1 MTNKKKAIIAAVFA
15 AVWLALGF
23 CAGFFTAKGIYDR
36 PLDKS
41 VSRDTVWLHDTV
53 PDIAPEPKDSVRTR
67 WVTRWLPA
75 KPDTVSRNGEIF
87 REISANSA
95 NFSATDTVAVEVPI
109 TSKHYSGK
117 HYDAY
122 VSGFEP
128 SLDSIFVYNET
139 QVVTETITRMKPPNK
154 WSLSV
159 NAGIDYGVKSQFW
172 QPYASGELTI
182 NNDKRLQLGIEG
194 GVKKSEVTN
203 NFEPFAGVELKLKIF

>member
-1 MTNKKKAIIAAVFA
+1 MANKVSKKHLIILAAAAI
-15 AVWLALGF
+15 LCLL
-23 CAGFFTAKGIYDR
+23 CGFFVAKGMYDR
-36 PLDKS
+36 PMDES
-41 VSRDTVWLHDTV
+41 VSRDTVILHDTV

-67 WVTRWLPA
+67 WVTRWLPM

-87 REISANSA
+87 PAFPQISA
-95 NFSATDTVAVEVPI
+95 NFSATDTVAVQVPI

-117 HYDAY
+117 NYDAY
-122 VSGFEP
+122 VSGFDVN
-128 SLDSIFVYNET
+128 LDSIYVYNET
-139 QVVTETITRMKPPNK
+139 QYITETITKSKPPNK

-159 NAGIDYGVKSQFW
+159 NAGVDYGTTSQFW

-203 NFEPFAGVELKLKIF
+203 NFEPFAGAKLKLKIF

>member
-1 MTNKKKAIIAAVFA
+1 MANKVSKKHLIILAAAAI
-15 AVWLALGF
+15 LCLL
-23 CAGFFTAKGIYDR
+23 CGFFVAKGMYDR
-36 PLDKS
+36 PLDES
-41 VSRDTVWLHDTV
+41 VSRDTVILHDTV

-67 WVTRWLPA
+67 WVTRWLPM

-87 REISANSA
+87 PEFPQISA
-95 NFSATDTVAVEVPI
+95 NFSATDTVAVQVPI

-117 HYDAY
+117 NYDAY
-122 VSGFEP
+122 VSGFDVN
-128 SLDSIFVYNET
+128 LDSIYVYNET
-139 QVVTETITRMKPPNK
+139 QYITETITKSKPPNK

-159 NAGIDYGVKSQFW
+159 NAGVDYGTTSQFW

-203 NFEPFAGVELKLKIF
+203 NFEPFAGAKLKLKIF

>member
-1 MTNKKKAIIAAVFA
+1 MANKVSKKHLIILAAA
-15 AVWLALGF
+15 ALLCLLCGF
-23 CAGFFTAKGIYDR
+23 LVGKGMYDR
-36 PLDKS
+36 PVDES
-41 VSRDTVWLHDTV
+41 VSRDTVILHDTV
-53 PDIAPEPKDSVRTR
+53 PDIAPEPKDSVRTK

-87 REISANSA
+87 REFPQISA
-95 NFSATDTVAVEVPI
+95 NFSATDSVAVQVPI

-117 HYDAY
+117 NYDAY

-128 SLDSIFVYNET
+128 NLDSIFVYNET
-139 QVVTETITRMKPPNK
+139 QLITETITRMKPPNK

-159 NAGIDYGVKSQFW
+159 NAGVDYGTTSQFW

-194 GVKKSEVTN
+194 GVKKNEMTN
-203 NFEPFAGVELKLKIF
+203 NFEPFVGIKGKLKIF